1 MTTAYEEVIAF
12 VSRGMTRAEL
22 LSFQPSGESCARFE
36 QLIRQ
41 EKTDGLLPEEREELE
56 QMMEVERVLS
66 LAKAKARAELSSQG
80 LLRATAQAAAFR
92 SQVRSAGLWPR
103 PSLF

>member
-66 LAKAKARAELSSQG
+66 LAKAKARAEMA
-80 LLRATAQAAAFR
+80 RAR
-92 SQVRSAGLWPR
+92 V
-103 PSLF
+103 